1 MASAIW
7 WESLK
12 FQLAEEL
19 SWIQQIRLRVGI
31 AARVCAIGARFVA
44 AAASGSQPD
53 SEAVLARR
61 T

>member
-7 WESLK
+7 RESPK

-44 AAASGSQPD
+44 AAVSGSQPD
-53 SEAVLARR
+53 SEA
-61 T
+61 